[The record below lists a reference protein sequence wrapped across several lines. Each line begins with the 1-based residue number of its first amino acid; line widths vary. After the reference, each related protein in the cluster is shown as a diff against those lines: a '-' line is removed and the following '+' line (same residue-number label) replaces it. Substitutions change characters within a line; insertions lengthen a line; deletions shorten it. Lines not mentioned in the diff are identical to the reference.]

1 MSDREIL
8 ELILEKVTVL
18 DQKVDRLEKRVES
31 LEKKV
36 ESLEKR
42 VENLEKKVEALER
55 RVESLERRVESLERR
70 VESLEKRMDALE
82 ARVERLELQVAENT
96 QILKALE
103 HLAQVNKAEHD
114 NFTHQLARIE
124 GLLSSEISKNKEEHQ
139 MLFVKTEENSEKI
152 TRLEKDMVVIESVC
166 GKNMQDIAFLKGVK
180 N

>member
-18 DQKVDRLEKRVES
+18 DQKVDRLEK
-31 LEKKV
+31 KV
-36 ESLEKR
+36 E
-42 VENLEKKVEALER
+42 NLER
-55 RVESLERRVESLERR
+55 RVESLERKVENLERR

-139 MLFVKTEENSEKI
+139 LLFVKTEENSEKI

>member
-18 DQKVDRLEKRVES
+18 DQKVDRLEKRLES
-31 LEKKV
+31 LEK
-36 ESLEKR
+36 
-42 VENLEKKVEALER
+42 

-139 MLFVKTEENSEKI
+139 LLFVKTEENSEKI

-166 GKNMQDIAFLKGVK
+166 GKNMQDIAFLKGLK

>member
-8 ELILEKVTVL
+8 ELILEKVTII
-18 DQKVDRLEKRVES
+18 DQKVDRLEKRVEN
-31 LEKKV
+31 
-36 ESLEKR
+36 LEKR

-70 VESLEKRMDALE
+70 VESLEKRMDSLE
-82 ARVERLELQVAENT
+82 ARVEKLELQVAENT

-103 HLAQVNKAEHD
+103 HLAQVNKVEHD
-114 NFTHQLARIE
+114 NFTHQLARVE
-124 GLLSSEISKNKEEHQ
+124 GLLSSEIPKKKEEHQ
-139 MLFVKTEENSEKI
+139 LLFVKTEENSEKI
-152 TRLEKDMVVIESVC
+152 TRPEKDMVVIESVC

>member
-8 ELILEKVTVL
+8 ELILQKVENV
-18 DQKVDRLEKRVES
+18 DQKIDRLEVRLDRLEKRVES

-42 VENLEKKVEALER
+42 VENLEK
-55 RVESLERRVESLERR
+55 RVD
-70 VESLEKRMDALE
+70 SLEKRVEKLE
-82 ARVERLELQVAENT
+82 IQVAENT

-114 NFTHQLARIE
+114 NFTHQLARME
-124 GLLSSEISKNKEEHQ
+124 GLLNSVIVNNNKDHEA
-139 MLFVKTEENSEKI
+139 LFKQTEENTQKI
-152 TRLEKDMVVIESVC
+152 VKLEKDMTIIESVC

-180 N
+180 I

>member
-18 DQKVDRLEKRVES
+18 DQKVDR
-31 LEKKV
+31 
-36 ESLEKR
+36 
-42 VENLEKKVEALER
+42 LEKKVEALER

-70 VESLEKRMDALE
+70 VESLEKRMDLLE

-139 MLFVKTEENSEKI
+139 LLFVKTEENSEKI

-166 GKNMQDIAFLKGVK
+166 GKNMQDIAFFEGCKELKSVYIQK
-180 N
+180 SC

>member
-18 DQKVDRLEKRVES
+18 DQKVDRLEK
-31 LEKKV
+31 KV
-36 ESLEKR
+36 ESLEK
-42 VENLEKKVEALER
+42 

-139 MLFVKTEENSEKI
+139 LLLL
-152 TRLEKDMVVIESVC
+152 RLKRTPRR
-166 GKNMQDIAFLKGVK
+166 
-180 N
+180 

>member
-8 ELILEKVTVL
+8 ELILEKVTAV
-18 DQKVDRLEKRVES
+18 DQKVDRLEK
-31 LEKKV
+31 
-36 ESLEKR
+36 
-42 VENLEKKVEALER
+42 
-55 RVESLERRVESLERR
+55 RVESLERR
-70 VESLEKRMDALE
+70 VESLEKRMDLLE

-139 MLFVKTEENSEKI
+139 LLFVKTEENSEKI

>member
-8 ELILEKVTVL
+8 QLILEKVTEI
-18 DQKVDRLEKRVES
+18 DQKVDRLEKKVDS

-36 ESLEKR
+36 ESLEK
-42 VENLEKKVEALER
+42 

-70 VESLEKRMDALE
+70 VESLEKRVENLEKRMDALE

-114 NFTHQLARIE
+114 NFTHQLARLE
-124 GLLSSEISKNKEEHQ
+124 GLLSSEITKNKEEHQ
-139 MLFVKTEENSEKI
+139 LFFVKTEENSEKI

-166 GKNMQDIAFLKGVK
+166 GKNMQDIAFLKGSK
-180 N
+180 A

>member
-18 DQKVDRLEKRVES
+18 DQKVDRLEK
-31 LEKKV
+31 KV
-36 ESLEKR
+36 ESLEK
-42 VENLEKKVEALER
+42 

-139 MLFVKTEENSEKI
+139 LLFVKTEENSEKI

>member
-8 ELILEKVTVL
+8 ELILQKVETL
-18 DQKVDRLEKRVES
+18 DQKIDRLEARLDRLEAKVES

-42 VENLEKKVEALER
+42 VESLEK
-55 RVESLERRVESLERR
+55 RVESLERRVENLEKR
-70 VESLEKRMDALE
+70 VDSLEKR
-82 ARVERLELQVAENT
+82 VEKLELQVAENT

-114 NFTHQLARIE
+114 NFTHQLARME
-124 GLLSSEISKNKEEHQ
+124 GLLNSVISNNSKEHQ
-139 MLFVKTEENSEKI
+139 ALFKQTEENTQKI
-152 TRLEKDMVVIESVC
+152 VKLEKDMTIIESVC

-180 N
+180 I

>member
-8 ELILEKVTVL
+8 ELILEKVTVV
-18 DQKVDRLEKRVES
+18 DQKVDRLEKRLENLEKRVENLEKRVES

-42 VENLEKKVEALER
+42 VESLEK
-55 RVESLERRVESLERR
+55 R

-82 ARVERLELQVAENT
+82 ARVERLEIQVSENT

-124 GLLSSEISKNKEEHQ
+124 GLLTSEINKNNQEHQ
-139 MLFVKTEENSEKI
+139 VIISKVEENSEKI

-166 GKNMQDIAFLKGVK
+166 GKNMQDIAFLKGIK

>member
-8 ELILEKVTVL
+8 ELILEKVIVL
-18 DQKVDRLEKRVES
+18 DQKVDRLEKRLES
-31 LEKKV
+31 LEK
-36 ESLEKR
+36 
-42 VENLEKKVEALER
+42 

-139 MLFVKTEENSEKI
+139 LLFVKTEENSEKI

-166 GKNMQDIAFLKGVK
+166 GKNMQDIAFLKGLK